1 MKQLS
6 QIEKV
11 SRFGIG
17 LIAAL
22 VLISSQAHADSQAL
36 LDEIVEVYVNA
47 TPGQVFETQRRGG
60 VTLGSVSARS
70 RIVRPNFIAI
80 TPPSIR
86 GGCPGF
92 DLVGGSFSFINGEQ
106 LQQFLRSIA
115 SNALNYA
122 FTLALEGVCPTC
134 AQKIEKLRDWSD
146 AMNGKLMDSCH
157 WASSMVNA
165 TGLDEWHQSR
175 MSDARNREVEAG
187 VVDDAFEAIDTFV
200 SEFQSDQDTGEP
212 TSVNAVWSAMQRSQT
227 AGWFGG
233 VGDGELQEIIMSVT
247 GTVIKSPVDQ
257 DGAPCENTDATREY
271 CFRELVSLL
280 NVEHFI
286 NGSDGGPIRM
296 YQCRDG
302 HVQCLDP
309 IIVER
314 QWPGLK
320 RRIREIL
327 FGPAPGFTGGLVY
340 KLRNPADAYT
350 EAERQFIEGAP
361 LPVYTLLKN
370 VAQYEGSLITMGE
383 QLQEQITVQLGR
395 QLVLEL
401 ISVVQ
406 KSFGAHSVQMSA
418 MMRDK
423 LKERIAEFQT
433 RLSFEDREFDRLYEM
448 LQMMDQIA
456 RHVRQQ
462 QPASASPSVVARP
475 KT

>member
-1 MKQLS
+1 MRTRITAVRVL
-6 QIEKV
+6 V
-11 SRFGIG
+11 SLASVLCG
-17 LIAAL
+17 LWSAT
-22 VLISSQAHADSQAL
+22 SRADSQAL
-36 LDEIVEVYVNA
+36 LNEIVEVYVNA

-60 VTLGSVSARS
+60 ITLGSVVARS
-70 RIVRPNFIAI
+70 RIVRPNFISI

-86 GGCPGF
+86 GGCQGF

-106 LQQFLRSIA
+106 LQQYLRAIA

-134 AQKIEKLRDWSD
+134 MQKMEKLRDWSD

-157 WASSMVNA
+157 WASSLVNA

-175 MSDARNREVEAG
+175 MDHARNREVQLG

-200 SEFQSDQDTGEP
+200 SEFQTDTDTGEP
-212 TSVNAVWSAMQRSQT
+212 TVANAVWVAMQRSQT
-227 AGWFGG
+227 ASWFGTI
-233 VGDGELQEIIMSVT
+233 GDGELQEIIMSVT
-247 GTVIKSPVDQ
+247 GTVIKSPLDQ
-257 DGAPCENTDATREY
+257 NGAPCENSDAAREY

-286 NGSDGGPIRM
+286 NGSDGGPLRV

-302 HVQCLDP
+302 HVECLDP
-309 IIVER
+309 VIVER
-314 QWPGLK
+314 EWPGLK

-340 KLRNPADAYT
+340 KLRNPADVYT
-350 EAERQFIEGAP
+350 EVERQFIEGAP

-370 VAQYEGSLITMGE
+370 VAQFEGSLITMGE
-383 QLQEQITVQLGR
+383 QLQEQITAQLAR

-401 ISVVQ
+401 ISAVQ

-418 MMRDK
+418 MMKEK
-423 LKERIAEFQT
+423 LKERTAEFEA
-433 RLSFEDREFDRLYEM
+433 RLSYEDREFDNLYRL
-448 LQMMDQIA
+448 LQMMDQIN

-462 QPASASPSVVARP
+462 QPATAGGSPTTRP